1 MAQGTYGGGTFGFP
15 WGGGV
20 GLYVDNSGRIYPQL
34 CGGTPRW
41 SVSAGY
47 TPDLEGLLTGTSIS
61 GSAGSRSVRPNIGT
75 SGSTTGVGFGTPGI
89 GVTYGFGPLEMSRDF
104 SRPWAVPYVRDSA
117 AVAGVPGRNTV
128 FEYGFPEPA
137 SSVQSLPSDV
147 FVKGALPIQFP
158 PAASQRAPRAL
169 PDILAE
175 VGAFDQLD
183 MNMPPSGGLP
193 GLIQQYLRDR

>member
-1 MAQGTYGGGTFGFP
+1 MEA
-15 WGGGV
+15 
-20 GLYVDNSGRIYPQL
+20 
-34 CGGTPRW
+34 
-41 SVSAGY
+41 
-47 TPDLEGLLTGTSIS
+47 GLLDFHGAGCGTVRRQLRKDIS
-61 GSAGSRSVRPNIGT
+61 AALRRHTSLECFGRLHARPRRAADGYVYFRECRKQIGSSEHRDQRKHNWRWLRDAWDRRDLWIR
-75 SGSTTGVGFGTPGI
+75 
-89 GVTYGFGPLEMSRDF
+89 PLEMSRDF